1 MAPVL
6 PLSRFIEKTLPG
18 VPPGGG
24 FDEKYFLVKH
34 MSFYS
39 DFVADSEYH
48 MYCVEKMVFDDEN
61 RQI

>member
-24 FDEKYFLVKH
+24 FDEKYF
-34 MSFYS
+34 
-39 DFVADSEYH
+39 
-48 MYCVEKMVFDDEN
+48 
-61 RQI
+61 

>member
-24 FDEKYFLVKH
+24 FDEKYFLVESMLFH
-34 MSFYS
+34 PVFY
-39 DFVADSEYH
+39 ADSQY
-48 MYCVEKMVFDDEN
+48 F
-61 RQI
+61 QLII